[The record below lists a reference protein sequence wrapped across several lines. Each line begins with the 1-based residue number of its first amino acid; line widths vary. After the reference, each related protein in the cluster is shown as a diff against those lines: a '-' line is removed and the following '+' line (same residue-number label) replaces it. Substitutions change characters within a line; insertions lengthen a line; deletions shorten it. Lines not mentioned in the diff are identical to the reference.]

1 MPSKPPRTD
10 WLPNNPDKETLLNWV
25 NSSPDKV
32 VLQKA
37 RDGDWELLAL
47 YLEGGEPVT
56 PDIRKFLSEVL
67 RGDRKRPKNRH
78 SLASTVARE
87 MEIAEFVMKQEDAG
101 KRRGVIAEAEEKFR
115 CSRSTVQRALKK
127 HRIAE
132 RIARGSGGKVWF
144 RHADNTRVPAR
155 GAMGGWDMM
164 RARLVG
170 NSDGLPMLVVF
181 STCIDFIRTVPFLQH
196 DPDRTED
203 VMTDS
208 EDHCG
213 DEARYAC
220 MSRPWVATKEAPKP
234 ENSSG
239 YRLYRMDAQPG
250 DWLTY

>member
-1 MPSKPPRTD
+1 MLDPSAF
-10 WLPNNPDKETLLNWV
+10 KE
-25 NSSPDKV
+25 
-32 VLQKA
+32 
-37 RDGDWELLAL
+37 DG
-47 YLEGGEPVT
+47 GP
-56 PDIRKFLSEVL
+56 S
-67 RGDRKRPKNRH
+67 
-78 SLASTVARE
+78 
-87 MEIAEFVMKQEDAG
+87 
-101 KRRGVIAEAEEKFR
+101 
-115 CSRSTVQRALKK
+115 
-127 HRIAE
+127 IAE

-196 DPDRTED
+196 DPDRPED

-220 MSRPWVATKEAPKP
+220 MSRPWVPMKEAPKP
-234 ENSSG
+234 ENISG